1 VVAAIGLSVANQL
14 LSVSTCENMTQL
26 RSRIR
31 RHIARFGLL
40 VPAFFV
46 WRTLITWT
54 PATTIR
60 NRAARRRSALPIPP
74 DSLIFSS
81 TGTRDVEWL
90 LRSGEEFAHALRA
103 ALVEVGRPI
112 ESASRVLDFG
122 CGTGR
127 IMRHWASLKG
137 PLLFGCDYNPRVVA
151 WDKENLRFAQF
162 SQNSLEPPLPF
173 DTRFFDVCYAVSV
186 FTHLPAPMQ
195 RPWIEELARVVA
207 PGGILALTMSGR
219 GDAKRLTEAEQA
231 RFERGELIVLDP
243 SLAGTNMCSV
253 YHPPE
258 YARREWADLFK
269 LVRFYPSGAKGTPNQ
284 DLYLFER
291 VS

>member
-1 VVAAIGLSVANQL
+1 
-14 LSVSTCENMTQL
+14 MTQL
-26 RSRIR
+26 RSRLR
-31 RHIARFGLL
+31 RHISRVGLL

-54 PATTIR
+54 PATARR
-60 NRAARRRSALPIPP
+60 NRAARKKGGLPIPP

-90 LRSGEEFAHALRA
+90 LRSGEDFARALQS
-103 ALVEVGRPI
+103 ALADVGRPI
-112 ESASRVLDFG
+112 ASASRVLDFG

-127 IMRHWASLKG
+127 VIRHFASIEG
-137 PLLFGCDYNPRVVA
+137 PRFFGSDYNPRVVA
-151 WDKENLRFAQF
+151 WDRRNLLFAQF
-162 SQNSLEPPLPF
+162 NQNSLEPPLPF
-173 DTRFFDVCYAVSV
+173 DARFFDVCYAVSV

-207 PGGILALTMSGR
+207 PGGVLALTLSGR
-219 GDAKRLTEAEQA
+219 GDINRLTAAEQS
-231 RFERGELIVLDP
+231 RFESGELIVLDP

-258 YARREWADLFK
+258 YARREWADLFT
-269 LVRFYPSGAKGTPNQ
+269 LIRFYPAGAKGTPNQ
-284 DLYLFER
+284 DLYIFER
-291 VS
+291 VA